1 MQPLEYV
8 QRIQRDFDEMRFGS
22 SEGFS
27 EALPWAMLRL
37 AELIAF
43 AVGTAYEVD
52 GDTLGRIVDR
62 QQLLLNAGRMIAK
75 REKTGRGPQG
85 WGATDA

>member
-1 MQPLEYV
+1 MQPLEYI
-8 QRIQRDFDEMRFGS
+8 QLIQRNYDAMRFGS
-22 SEGFS
+22 TEGFQ
-27 EALPWAMLRL
+27 EALPWALMQV

-75 REKTGRGPQG
+75 HERARGPQT